1 MHEVFALPNIRW
13 FILFR
18 LLFNARFYYPV
29 FTVLFLDMGIT
40 LEQFFL
46 LNTVWAATIIV
57 MEVPSGAF
65 ADTFGR
71 RNLVVLAGFCM
82 VIEIALIAFLPLGFG
97 PLVFAGLLLNRVIS
111 GFAESMAS
119 GADEAL
125 AYDTLKKA
133 NLEDAWP
140 VVLDMQMRVQSAA
153 FVFTMLVGALVYDAR
168 ALNWILENIGSAGN
182 LTPEQTLRFP
192 LYLCLITAC
201 FALWSALRMVEVSD
215 APTDINEKKTAK
227 AAFQKVWQTGQWVM
241 RTPVVL
247 MILAAVLTFDS
258 MARLVITLVSE
269 YYRTIQLPE
278 SAFGVMGAVMGVMG
292 LFIPVLA
299 RRLVQRKS
307 PLYNWTLLAL
317 VLAAALVG
325 MSFMIP
331 YWGVIPAMGIGA
343 TLMLVNFFASHYLN
357 RNVKDSRRRATVLS
371 FRSLVSN
378 LAYGA
383 TGLVYMGFAT
393 VLRRSEATAPEHVE
407 EIGVF
412 AKVMAWTPLYYLL
425 TVVVLLCYLSY
436 VRCCLPP
443 PKHLKSR
450 PAYRS
455 N

>member
-1 MHEVFALPNIRW
+1 MREVFALPNIRW

-40 LEQFFL
+40 LEQFFF
-46 LNTVWAATIIV
+46 LNAVWAATIIV

-82 VIEIALIAFLPLGFG
+82 IIEIALIAFLPLGAG
-97 PLVFAGLLLNRVIS
+97 PLVFAGLLANRIIS

-125 AYDTLKKA
+125 AYDTLKQA
-133 NLEDAWP
+133 NIEESWP
-140 VVLDMQMRVQSAA
+140 VVLDLQMRIQSAA

-168 ALNWILENIGSAGN
+168 ALNWILENLGFAGN

-215 APTDINEKKTAK
+215 AATDTAEKKTAK
-227 AAFQKVWQTGQWVM
+227 AAFQKVVQTGRWVM

-247 MILAAVLTFDS
+247 MILAAALTFDS
-258 MARLVITLVSE
+258 MARIVITLVSE
-269 YYRTIQLPE
+269 YYRTIQIPE
-278 SAFGVMGAVMGVMG
+278 SVFGVMGAVMGVMG

-299 RRLVQRKS
+299 RRLVQKKS
-307 PLYNWTLLAL
+307 PVFNWTLLAL
-317 VLAAALVG
+317 VLAAAVIG

-331 YWGVIPAMGIGA
+331 YWGVIPAMGISA
-343 TLMLVNFFASHYLN
+343 TLMLVNFFSSHYLN
-357 RNVKDSRRRATVLS
+357 RSVEDSRRRATVLS

-383 TGLVYMGFAT
+383 TGLVYMGFTAI
-393 VLRRSEATAPEHVE
+393 LRRSEAATPEHVSE
-407 EIGVF
+407 TGVF
-412 AKVMAWTPLYYLL
+412 SKVIVWTPLYYLL
-425 TVVVLLCYLSY
+425 TVVVLLIFLSY
-436 VRCCLPP
+436 IQRW
-443 PKHLKSR
+443 R
-450 PAYRS
+450 RGE
-455 N
+455 